1 MNFRAKKELIYN
13 EIYWTNI
20 VFCRSVILSLN
31 TWLSI
36 FKVKFAWKCMQLSI
50 HVWIFAPLAK
60 KLSFSSKSIAKKMV
74 SAWGRKWRKKCVN
87 LLIFYLK
94 DIFFLGRGQISPKIE
109 KCLFNR
115 IWPKV
120 TQQAFCQVN
129 TLGHKINFISKK
141 MADVTSFNCV
151 FWALKFKLIFW
162 QDLNKI

>member
-1 MNFRAKKELIYN
+1 MKYNLNFRAKMKFIKRFSEQKLY
-13 EIYWTNI
+13 
-20 VFCRSVILSLN
+20 FASVCTILSLN

-94 DIFFLGRGQISPKIE
+94 DIFFWVEDKSPQKLRNVYLTEFDRKWRNKPFVKLTHWDTKSILFPKKWQMLLPSTAHFGR
-109 KCLFNR
+109 
-115 IWPKV
+115 
-120 TQQAFCQVN
+120 
-129 TLGHKINFISKK
+129 INS
-141 MADVTSFNCV
+141 N
-151 FWALKFKLIFW
+151 
-162 QDLNKI
+162 